1 MPTIAPLL
9 TRLML
14 APLRSLL
21 ATTLLGLL
29 LAFSFQGSRGL
40 WETDE
45 GRYTQVGLQM
55 LRMDDWL
62 TPHRHHHRIHPTK
75 PPMTYWAIAGSV
87 RAFGYSEWA
96 VRLPNALAFLG
107 TLLLVFLIGRRW
119 LPLLPGLPVL
129 IYGTMA
135 VPFFANN
142 WVSTDTLLCF
152 FETLA
157 MVGFVAW
164 RWPGGSNL
172 DHRRRGRSA
181 WLLLM
186 WVAFGLA
193 CLTKGPPGLLPLA
206 ALLAF
211 SLHDGGW
218 PAFRRL
224 LPWGGLL
231 AFAVVG
237 LSWYLLVTIKNP
249 GLFAYLVKDEVIN
262 RVASD
267 DFGHFPQWWGGLYVY
282 GSVLLLGT
290 LPWIVPGILARPHRD
305 GPSFASEPIDP
316 AQTRLLRWWLLL
328 PLAVFLLSRSRL
340 PLYILPLLVPV
351 ALMLARRLYPRRRL
365 LHLCLLLLP
374 LWIAALIGVKGL
386 IAEMPHVRSIGEW
399 LRVMRG
405 EQVWV
410 PQNKDMRA
418 FARALPKLVPFQPIE
433 LVFVEESPRYGL
445 GFYLDVETE
454 WIGLDESDPRFDD
467 HLQHELQEIEPG
479 QVAGGRRLYLL
490 KAPRRQAFED
500 KLAGFGYRAIHYGH
514 LHRLELFGV
523 EPLASAPLKVP
534 APTPDQ

>member
-1 MPTIAPLL
+1 MAITPLL

-14 APLRSLL
+14 IPLRSLL

-55 LRMDDWL
+55 LRMNDWL

-75 PPMTYWAIAGSV
+75 PPLTYWAIASSV
-87 RAFGYSEWA
+87 RTFGYSEWA
-96 VRLPNALAFLG
+96 VRLPNALAFTA
-107 TLLLVFLIGRRW
+107 TLLLIFLIGTRW
-119 LPLLPGLPVL
+119 LPLLPGLPAV

-142 WVSTDTLLCF
+142 WVSTDTLLGF
-152 FETLA
+152 FETLGVA
-157 MVGFVAW
+157 SFIAW
-164 RWPGGSNL
+164 RWPGASSLQARHYGS
-172 DHRRRGRSA
+172 HG

-186 WVAFGLA
+186 WAAFGLA
-193 CLTKGPPGLLPLA
+193 FLTKGPPGLLPLA
-206 ALLAF
+206 ALVGF

-218 PAFRRL
+218 PALRRL

-237 LSWYLLVTIKNP
+237 LSWYLLVAIENP
-249 GLFAYLVKDEVIN
+249 GLLAYLVRDEVIN

-267 DFGHFPQWWGGLYVY
+267 DFGHFPDWWGGLYVY

-305 GPSFASEPIDP
+305 GPSFASEPHDP
-316 AQTRLLRWWLLL
+316 ARARLLGWWLLL
-328 PLAVFLLSRSRL
+328 PLAIFLLSRSRL

-351 ALMLARRLYPRRRL
+351 ALILARRLYQRRRL
-365 LHLCLLLLP
+365 LQLCLLLLP
-374 LWIAALIGVKGL
+374 LWIAALIGIKGL
-386 IAEMPHVRSIGEW
+386 ISEMPHVQGIGEW

-405 EQVWV
+405 EQAWV

-418 FARALPKLVPFQPIE
+418 FARALPDLVPFQPIE

-454 WIGLDESDPRFDD
+454 WIGLDQSDPRFDD
-467 HLQHELQEIEPG
+467 YLQHELQEIEPG
-479 QVAGGRRLYLL
+479 QVIGGRRLYLL
-490 KAPRRQAFED
+490 KAARRQAFED
-500 KLAGFGYRAIHYGH
+500 KLAEFGYHAIHYGH

-523 EPLASAPLKVP
+523 ETNPTTPLTGP
-534 APTPDQ
+534 APAPAQ